1 MALRL
6 MLFDLWD
13 TLIQAD
19 GPEGGRIRGEL
30 RQRMVSD
37 SLAELGLSY
46 EQHHMAQAF
55 ACAGIELAAVH
66 ESGRDLTAE
75 GRTVLYMRHLDPEL
89 GDKLDSGAW
98 DRLHRA
104 ILTPALSTRPPVV
117 PGADETLRDVK
128 ALGVS
133 IGLISNASITPGLVL
148 REILAGHGLLDHFD
162 DTIFSDEAE
171 MSKPTTAIFEMALD
185 AFGVAPEDAAFIGD
199 QPVLDVLGPQSAGI
213 RAIQLGDL
221 AEDGITPDAR
231 IASLGELLP
240 ALRGLGLIA

>member
-1 MALRL
+1 MPLRL
-6 MLFDLWD
+6 MLFDLWG

-19 GPEGGRIRGEL
+19 GPEEGRIRDEL

-46 EQHHMAQAF
+46 EPHRMAKAF
-55 ACAGIELAAVH
+55 ECAGTELAGVH

-98 DRLHRA
+98 DRLHKA

-117 PGADETLRDVK
+117 PGAAETLRDVK
-128 ALGVS
+128 ALGLS
-133 IGLISNASITPGLVL
+133 IGLISNAGITPGFVL
-148 REILAGHGLLDHFD
+148 REILAGHGLLDHLD

-185 AFGVAPEDAAFIGD
+185 AFGVAPEDAAFAGD

-213 RAIQLGDL
+213 RAIQLGEI

-240 ALRGLGLIA
+240 ALRALGLIA